1 MLNPYFLFTHI
12 KSSDKIILHVQIVK
26 KLRSFDMTHND
37 KCVFCPFS
45 FHEDCKLMSGN
56 YDKKFQVKQCKKAI
70 VCMLKFQ
77 LQIAKIEVEIKGQG
91 TGKTVNNNITIAPN
105 LLSKEHI

>member
-1 MLNPYFLFTHI
+1 
-12 KSSDKIILHVQIVK
+12 
-26 KLRSFDMTHND
+26 MTHND